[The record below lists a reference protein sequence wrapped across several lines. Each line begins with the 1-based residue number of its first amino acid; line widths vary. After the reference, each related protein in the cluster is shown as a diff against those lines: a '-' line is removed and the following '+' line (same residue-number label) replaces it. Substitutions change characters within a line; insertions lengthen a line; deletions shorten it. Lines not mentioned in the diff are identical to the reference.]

1 MVSSSS
7 SDSDRNPKKRFSW
20 IPSDSSEESD
30 ILYELRRETELKCLN
45 PIMLS
50 GKIQGNFLAIISK
63 LIKPFNVLEIGTYT
77 GYSTLCIAKGLSPAG
92 MIHTIDKNE
101 ELLQIQNKYFEKSGL
116 RNQIKQYTGDAL
128 AIIPK
133 LKFDFDMV
141 FLDADK
147 ENYVKYL
154 ELISPILKPG
164 GVLLTDNVL
173 WHGKILE
180 SPENQD
186 RVTRLIDNFNK
197 KILEDKSLKTVMLP
211 IRDGISLTLKL

>member
-1 MVSSSS
+1 MDFSNKDIYSYIDNHS
-7 SDSDRNPKKRFSW
+7 SD
-20 IPSDSSEESD
+20 ESN

-77 GYSTLCIAKGLSPAG
+77 GYSTLCIAKGLNPAG
-92 MIHTIDKNE
+92 IIHTIDKNE

>member
-1 MVSSSS
+1 MDFSNKEIYNYIDNHS
-7 SDSDRNPKKRFSW
+7 SD
-20 IPSDSSEESD
+20 ESD

-77 GYSTLCIAKGLSPAG
+77 GYSTLCIAEGLNPAG

-116 RNQIKQYTGDAL
+116 RNQIKQYTGNAL

-180 SPENQD
+180 SSENQD

-197 KILEDKSLKTVMLP
+197 KILENKSLKTEMLP

>member
-1 MVSSSS
+1 MDFSNKEIYNYIDNHS
-7 SDSDRNPKKRFSW
+7 SD
-20 IPSDSSEESD
+20 ESD

-77 GYSTLCIAKGLSPAG
+77 GYSTLCIAEGLNPAG

>member
-1 MVSSSS
+1 MDFSNKEIYNYIDNHS
-7 SDSDRNPKKRFSW
+7 SD
-20 IPSDSSEESD
+20 ESD

-77 GYSTLCIAKGLSPAG
+77 GYSTLCIAKGLNPEG

>member
-1 MVSSSS
+1 MDFSNKEIYNYIDNHS
-7 SDSDRNPKKRFSW
+7 SD
-20 IPSDSSEESD
+20 ESD

-77 GYSTLCIAKGLSPAG
+77 GYSTLCIAKGLNPEG

-180 SPENQD
+180 SLENQD

>member
-1 MVSSSS
+1 MNFSNKEIYNYINNHS
-7 SDSDRNPKKRFSW
+7 SD
-20 IPSDSSEESD
+20 ESD

-77 GYSTLCIAKGLSPAG
+77 GYSTLCIAKGLNPAG

-180 SPENQD
+180 SSENQD
-186 RVTRLIDNFNK
+186 RVTKLIDNFNK
-197 KILEDKSLKTVMLP
+197 KILENKSLKTVMLP

>member
-1 MVSSSS
+1 MDFSNKEIYNYIDNHSSS
-7 SDSDRNPKKRFSW
+7 
-20 IPSDSSEESD
+20 ESD

-77 GYSTLCIAKGLSPAG
+77 GYSTLCIAKGLNPAG

-154 ELISPILKPG
+154 ELISPKLKPG

-180 SPENQD
+180 SLENQD